1 MHIPNFTKTSFQVL
15 GKGGKWVYCKH
26 LNYVFKFLFEIDCD
40 NDNFIHVSSYMYDK
54 VMLLLELA
62 FLVECA

>member
-1 MHIPNFTKTSFQVL
+1 M
-15 GKGGKWVYCKH
+15 YCKH